1 MLLIHLLAQLHRLII
16 KGLAVSRRKFQA
28 VLMREL
34 DIIPLCLWSTD
45 ANVGLK

>member
-1 MLLIHLLAQLHRLII
+1 MFVDAFV
-16 KGLAVSRRKFQA
+16 GAVASTHYQRSGGFPAQA
-28 VLMREL
+28 VVMREL